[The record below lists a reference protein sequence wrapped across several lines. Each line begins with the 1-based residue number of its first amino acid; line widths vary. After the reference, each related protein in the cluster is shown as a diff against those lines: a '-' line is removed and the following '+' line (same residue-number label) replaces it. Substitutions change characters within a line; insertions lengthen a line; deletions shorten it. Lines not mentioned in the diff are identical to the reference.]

1 MTMPDDPPR
10 PVTPRPDPAG
20 ADLGSQ
26 VDMGWVDPP
35 PEPSPEPPPPP
46 SNNPFSVEAPV
57 EPPPDEAA

>member
-1 MTMPDDPPR
+1 MPDQPPR

-26 VDMGWVDPP
+26 VDMGWVAAP

-46 SNNPFSVEAPV
+46 STNPFAVETPP

>member
-1 MTMPDDPPR
+1 MPDPSQPR
-10 PVTPRPDPAG
+10 PVTPRPTPGG

-46 SNNPFSVEAPV
+46 SNNPFLEPAIAPPA
-57 EPPPDEAA
+57 EPLAD